1 MFLCSQRCSCRVVA
15 VKKDPY
21 AAPSTATLHRYS
33 YPLTVAST
41 ARHVVDQSAKP
52 FLLVG
57 DAAWS
62 LFAALSDA
70 DAEFYLE
77 NRKQHGFTAVL
88 ANLLEKK
95 YAPNAPANFYGFTPF
110 TGKPFT
116 TPREDYFAHVD
127 YHCEVGRRE
136 RALPCSYSHCSSAI
150 SAAVTMAVGVVRYKH
165 ATLLGDE
172 GMGRVCRQ
180 PVPELRQYRL
190 GDRWGYGP
198 NPC

>member
-1 MFLCSQRCSCRVVA
+1 MMITLRRFKLQKLLIVLVLSGLLMSCGGSETSTPSSA
-15 VKKDPY
+15 APSTT
-21 AAPSTATLHRYS
+21 APSTATPS
-33 YPLTVAST
+33 YPLIVVSP
-41 ARHVVDQSAKP
+41 ARHAVDQSAKP

-57 DAAWS
+57 DAAWA

-127 YHCEVGRRE
+127 TIVKLAAEKGIAVFIFPLFLGYQCGSDDGGWCGEVNTRPSRR
-136 RALPCSYSHCSSAI
+136 
-150 SAAVTMAVGVVRYKH
+150 
-165 ATLLGDE
+165 
-172 GMGRVCRQ
+172 
-180 PVPELRQYRL
+180 
-190 GDRWGYGP
+190 
-198 NPC
+198 